1 MFPADR
7 TIYKLMNFQATRRSF
22 LRVCGVGSIPFGL
35 AACAPGEVVCE
46 VGNWALPVKPAGVF
60 FDCLQMSVMS
70 DAANLI
76 VGDGDWPTADDAH
89 VVTYLDQIFGEW
101 AGPDLK
107 VRMSR
112 LAEHLGNFA
121 VQQQGRAYVQLNQ
134 EQRLQ
139 TLRQYD
145 AAAFADRKDEA
156 NATYIE
162 FKTLVLKIYNT
173 SAEANRDFVL
183 VPGEYIGNLSASEH
197 LELVR
202 AKALEFAG

>member
-1 MFPADR
+1 MCLA
-7 TIYKLMNFQATRRSF
+7 
-22 LRVCGVGSIPFGL
+22 GGGSFGL
-35 AACAPGEVVCE
+35 AACGPGEVVCE
-46 VGNWALPVKPAGVF
+46 IGNWALPVKPAGVF

-76 VGDGDWPTADDAH
+76 VGEGKWPTADDAQ

-107 VRMSR
+107 MRMSR
-112 LAEHLGNFA
+112 LPEHLDNFA
-121 VQQQGRAYVQLNQ
+121 VQQQGRAYVQLDQ
-134 EQRLQ
+134 EMRSE
-139 TLRQYD
+139 TLSRYD

-156 NATYIE
+156 NATYID
-162 FKTLVLKIYNT
+162 FKSLVLKIYNT

-202 AKALEFAG
+202 TKALDFAG